1 MFFFLLTQDT
11 MRRIVWGCWTKVT
24 GSKAPPAFPAPY
36 ACIPSI
42 VLQPPFLSLLPAAGS
57 KAQALWSTRQP
68 TPNIPESG
76 PATTRQPLS
85 LLHYVK
91 MFVSHRLLGAKHKV
105 FYCFISLTYVT
116 SKTFAVLS
124 LYGRGSC
131 SLSLY
136 SDDALSS
143 LSTEGPVADTWT
155 RVRCHA
161 SDRALPTT

>member
-1 MFFFLLTQDT
+1 MFFFFSLTQDT

-57 KAQALWSTRQP
+57 KAQALWSTRR
-68 TPNIPESG
+68 
-76 PATTRQPLS
+76 PAPDTEYPRIWPCYYSTATITSPLCKNVRFAS
-85 LLHYVK
+85 
-91 MFVSHRLLGAKHKV
+91 V
-105 FYCFISLTYVT
+105 FYCFIYLTYVT

-124 LYGRGSC
+124 LYGQGSC

-143 LSTEGPVADTWT
+143 LSTEGPVSVNARPLSRLGRSAPNSQT
-155 RVRCHA
+155 
-161 SDRALPTT
+161 

>member
-1 MFFFLLTQDT
+1 M
-11 MRRIVWGCWTKVT
+11 T

-76 PATTRQPLS
+76 PATARQPLS
-85 LLHYVK
+85 LLHYVR
-91 MFVSHRLLGAKHKV
+91 MFVSHRLLSAKHKV

-116 SKTFAVLS
+116 SKPFAVLS
-124 LYGRGSC
+124 LYGRRSC

-143 LSTEGPVADTWT
+143 LSTGAGGASVVTPRTERSQQPNVNYVARTSSVCMT
-155 RVRCHA
+155 GSHGA
-161 SDRALPTT
+161 GTLGFI